1 MTKQINHEGS
11 FQNFSHILQQPVV
24 ESDLY
29 RLLLDEITDSV
40 LLTDTQGRLIAFYDQ
55 LANLTGFTKEEV
67 IGRHIGA
74 LILPEDLACA
84 PIPLETMRLGVSL
97 SGDTPLGAIAAYM
110 FAVCFVDRQ

>member
-1 MTKQINHEGS
+1 MTKQIKHE
-11 FQNFSHILQQPVV
+11 NKPPVA
-24 ESDLY
+24 ENDLY
-29 RLLLDEITDSV
+29 RLLLDGATDSV
-40 LLTDTQGRLIAFYDQ
+40 LLTDTQGRLIAFNDQ
-55 LANLTGFTKEEV
+55 LAKLTGFTKEEL

-110 FAVCFVDRQ
+110 FSVCFADRQ